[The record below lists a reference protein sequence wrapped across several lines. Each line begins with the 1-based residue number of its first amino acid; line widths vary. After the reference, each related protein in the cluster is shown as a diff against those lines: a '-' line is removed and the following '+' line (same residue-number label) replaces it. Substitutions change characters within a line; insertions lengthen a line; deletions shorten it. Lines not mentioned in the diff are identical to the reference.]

1 MRNYARITILVM
13 LFGAFTASAFGT
25 VPSSMTVQGRLTKAD
40 GTPVAEGDK
49 KFLFKIFTA
58 ETGGEEVWPRN
69 PDQEAQGIYTDAE
82 GLWTAHVGAVIPL
95 DSRIFD
101 YSPLWL
107 AVQVDVGDGFHPLP
121 RMMLHVAPFAQRAAV
136 SERADANSVTSGA
149 IVDGTVR
156 SSDLASDAVTS
167 GHILNGTLL
176 AEDIALGTITPDR
189 IAPNSLAGDRIADG
203 AIGTLEL
210 ATGAVNNIDLATNA
224 VTSDKIV
231 NGAVGTADIADNAIT
246 TAKILNLSILNED
259 LSNSCINSA
268 KIFDGS
274 IVNADISTSADIS
287 PSKVAGTA
295 ATLTT
300 SQTFNAAKNFMYNTG
315 MGTTMPGT
323 HKLMVESSLNSPAG
337 ATVFVKNTGSDG
349 LGMMVEATSTDL
361 PLLISQK
368 GTGDVFR
375 CDSYTGGWHPVFK
388 VKNDGYTV
396 ASVLE
401 LTGGSDLAEPFGITG
416 DQPIEPGMVVVIDA
430 DHPGQL
436 RIAEHA
442 YDPTVAGI
450 ISGANGLNPGLT
462 MKQIGTPADGAH
474 PVALSGRV
482 YCWVDAG
489 YGAVVPGDFLT
500 TSDTPGHAM
509 KVTDRDTAYGA
520 VIGKAMTSLDSG
532 RGLVLVL
539 VNLQ

>member
-1 MRNYARITILVM
+1 MRNCVRMTIVM
-13 LFGAFTASAFGT
+13 VLLGAFTANAFGT
-25 VPSSMTVQGRLTKAD
+25 VPSSMTVQGQLTRSD
-40 GTPVAEGDK
+40 GTPFPEGEK
-49 KFLFKIFTA
+49 KFLFKLYTA
-58 ETGGEEVWPRN
+58 ETGGEEVWPRS
-69 PDQEAQGIYTDAE
+69 PEEEAQGIYSNAD
-82 GLWTAHVGAVIPL
+82 GLWTAQVGAVVPL
-95 DSRIFD
+95 DSRVFD

-107 AVQVDVGDGFHPLP
+107 GVQVDAGDGFQILP
-121 RMMLHVAPFAQRAAV
+121 RIMLHVVPFAQRAAV
-136 SERADANSVTSGA
+136 SEKAEANSVTSGA
-149 IVDGTVR
+149 IVDGAVR
-156 SSDLASDAVTS
+156 NSDLASDAVTS
-167 GHILNGTLL
+167 ANILNGTVL
-176 AEDIALGTITPDR
+176 AEDIAPNTITPDR
-189 IAPNSLAGDRIADG
+189 IAPNSLGGDRIADG
-203 AIGTLEL
+203 AIGTLEI

-274 IVNADISTSADIS
+274 IVNADVSASADIAV
-287 PSKVAGTA
+287 SKIAGTA

-300 SQTFNAAKNFMYNTG
+300 SQTFNAAKNFMFNTG
-315 MGTTMPGT
+315 MGTTTPGT
-323 HKLMVESSLNSPAG
+323 HKLMVESSLNYPAG
-337 ATVFVKNTGSDG
+337 ATVYVKNTGADG
-349 LGMMVEATSTDL
+349 LGMLVEATSTDL

-388 VKNDGYTV
+388 VRNDGYTV

-416 DQPIEPGMVVVIDA
+416 DHSVEPGMVVAIDA

-442 YDPTVAGI
+442 YDRTVAGI

-462 MKQIGTPADGAH
+462 MKQIGTPANGAH

-489 YGAVVPGDFLT
+489 YGAVAPGDFLT
-500 TSDTPGHAM
+500 TSETPGHAM
-509 KVTDRDTAYGA
+509 KVTDPEAAYGA
-520 VIGKAMTSLDSG
+520 VIGKAMTNLDNG